1 MLAARPD
8 RHAGATTRDPL
19 ARRGSARRALV
30 IGVVLAVVIATPV
43 AAAPTAKPQS
53 AGAATAA
60 TTTQPDIVLILTD
73 DQRCDTLWAMLTV
86 ESQLV
91 AKGIEFTNGFV
102 SNPLCCPSGSSIL
115 TGEYSH
121 STGVYTNQPDQP
133 HGGFPTFHDDSTIAT
148 WLQGAG
154 YRTGLFGKYL
164 DACAGTYVPSGWT
177 RWFVTYDEG
186 GYYDYM
192 ASANGS
198 IIKFLVQLCHPRPPG
213 FSFSFR

>member
-1 MLAARPD
+1 
-8 RHAGATTRDPL
+8 
-19 ARRGSARRALV
+19 V
-30 IGVVLAVVIATPV
+30 IGVVLAVVIATLV

-60 TTTQPDIVLILTD
+60 TTRQPDIVLILTD

-102 SNPLCCPSGSSIL
+102 SNPLCCPRRSSIL

-133 HGGFPTFHDDSTIAT
+133 HGGFQLSTMTRPSPLGCRAPATALGCSASTWTHTRARTSRRGGLVGSSPMTRAVTTTT
-148 WLQGAG
+148 WLPPMEASSSSSCSCATHVHRASRSASGEMRDATSGPLRAG
-154 YRTGLFGKYL
+154 GRVSSMG
-164 DACAGTYVPSGWT
+164 
-177 RWFVTYDEG
+177 
-186 GYYDYM
+186 
-192 ASANGS
+192 
-198 IIKFLVQLCHPRPPG
+198 PRRAEP
-213 FSFSFR
+213 R